1 MEKELDI
8 VKLMQVI
15 REVQNFLRNFMT
27 QEQKLLLKLGAI
39 NVIDV
44 ETSDSNYK

>member
-44 ETSDSNYK
+44 ETSDSN

>member
-44 ETSDSNYK
+44 ETSD